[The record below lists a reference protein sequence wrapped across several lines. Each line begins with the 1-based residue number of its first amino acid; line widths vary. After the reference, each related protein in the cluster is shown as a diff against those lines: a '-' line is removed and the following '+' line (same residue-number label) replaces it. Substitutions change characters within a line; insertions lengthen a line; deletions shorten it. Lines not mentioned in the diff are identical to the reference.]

1 MSANPAQV
9 NGTKRLAVPVYEGWQ
24 SFPII
29 NGVIQDEQTA
39 PELEPAA
46 TPVPIVDPRAEAEAE
61 AIRAQTAAAVEAARV
76 KALAEADA
84 IRAKAE
90 AEAERLRLA
99 NERNRMAM
107 EEKQA
112 AHARKLAELQAEQE
126 EIDRQAAASRKEADD
141 EAQSAAEEQ
150 RIQQEAADKA
160 AKEIAVADARWR
172 RYALGFYIVCAVVA
186 LPVQIAAFWT
196 PVAPWLVIAPLML
209 EGGAAVVLKGAA
221 AAVAGHRP
229 HWHYRL
235 IAWLLAFIAAGVNL
249 WHGLNAF
256 DPATAIGTAFASVAG
271 PGVWDLHEHGRIRK
285 RDGALTR
292 RERKAKEKAEARA
305 AAGKAAEKKAADDAK
320 AADLKAAEEAANK
333 LATDRAKEFQ
343 EVWEHAL
350 KLAAALGETTVTEA
364 VWIRAYRDIEGTD
377 PGDSVDVIRTR
388 NVAARRVAAALSEA
402 PGNTPS
408 KVTNAQRSSHLSP
421 SPAKPRTSPRPK
433 PIPPRRTRGDSAPF
447 HPIAKRAQAVDVRRR
462 LATENTSNTDQN

>member
-1 MSANPAQV
+1 MTASPIKV
-9 NGTKRLAVPVYEGWQ
+9 NGTAGPAVPILGPWEM
-24 SFPII
+24 FPIVL
-29 NGVIQDEQTA
+29 NGVMQDEAASETA
-39 PELEPAA
+39 AA
-46 TPVPIVDPRAEAEAE
+46 PVPVVDPRTEAEAA
-61 AIRAQTAAAVEAARV
+61 AIRARTATEVESARI
-76 KALAEADA
+76 KAQAEADA
-84 IRAKAE
+84 TRTKAE

-99 NERNRMAM
+99 NERNRMAL
-107 EEKQA
+107 EEKQT
-112 AHARKLAELQAEQE
+112 AHARKIAELQAEQE
-126 EIDRQAAASRKEADD
+126 EIERQAAAARKKAED
-141 EAQSAAEEQ
+141 EAQAAAEEQ
-150 RIQQEAADKA
+150 REQRETADKV

-186 LPVQIAAFWT
+186 LPVQVAAFWN

-285 RDGALTR
+285 RDGVLTR

-305 AAGKAAEKKAADDAK
+305 AAEEAAERKAADAAK
-320 AADLKAAEEAANK
+320 AADLKAAEEAANR
-333 LATDRAKEFQ
+333 LATDRAKEFKK
-343 EVWEHAL
+343 VWEHAL

-364 VWIRAYRDIEGTD
+364 VWIRAYRDIEGTE

-388 NVAARRVAAALSEA
+388 NVAARRVAAARSEA

-408 KVTNAQRSSHLSP
+408 KVTNAQRVPHLPPGSGRG
-421 SPAKPRTSPRPK
+421 SKTGPK
-433 PIPPRRTRGDSAPF
+433 VRGIRRQGDAPKF
-447 HPIAKRAQAVDVRRR
+447 TPIARKQAAFTAKQSTANPSKESSR
-462 LATENTSNTDQN
+462 